1 MNNESNAD
9 EVSVP
14 VQEYAVN
21 SNSTPMDIIKAAPVP
36 EITNKPHDILSAW
49 TAIEVLSPQTFDKP
63 EKLANGNKELISN
76 VRQGLWAWETCTEN
90 SSPTKNLFYQVVLGT
105 IDMKPTIDALLNVYH
120 DTRAERQTAKGE
132 AVLATIMVDKTGCP
146 ADINAISISSF
157 AWGVP
162 VALKGKL
169 HDLSVWT
176 QAEDELKVGLAQ
188 FININL
194 DDNKVKAPPL
204 TSAIIKEAY
213 EWLVKKLELNAS
225 LIKPPVFA
233 IKIEQNKS
241 IETPPSSVLLNSF
254 FLDDLN
260 TAKSLITTGKAPPN
274 LRRYLGMDKPSV
286 RYNLLTDRHALA
298 ESMQPKQFPLSSWPA
313 FGRHPLVMLQQ
324 CAVNLATDFGE
335 HGMLAV
341 NGPPG
346 TGKTT
351 LLRDI
356 VASVITDRADAMA
369 SYDDPQEAFA
379 QIGEVKRGQAKTY
392 LYKLDEKLRG
402 YEIIVASSNNK
413 AVENVSAELPALDAI
428 AKDAHTLRYFKT
440 ASDNMLGRES
450 WGAIAAVLGNSKNR
464 NTFTNSFWWD
474 KDFGMQKYLQHASGT
489 PQLIPDIEKGEGNRQ
504 PRVIENEDPPSG
516 HEDAL
521 DRWKEARNHYKK
533 TKKTVQHSMHELQ
546 IVYELQ
552 IQIEKDLEQLEG
564 LSDVLESQ
572 EESRDALIERGGT
585 LESLLKAKTGELSIR
600 QEYYDASNGMRP
612 WFLSRWLRT
621 VTFRGWVKNH
631 EIVKTAFNQARLA
644 LALDQKALDV
654 LKTQYAALEGEI
666 KKLNL
671 NISHLEVINK
681 TKNEQIADA
690 LEHHDGLHINRAFF
704 KKAHRDKQMAVPWVG
719 DVIAR
724 QRHDLFAAS
733 MALHKAFVD
742 AAAKPIRHN
751 MNLFVEDFGMRSIG
765 NSAFDEVIPHLW
777 STMSLLVPVV
787 STTFASVGR
796 MFKNIKAEELGWL
809 LIDEAGQSLPQA
821 AVGALMRTRKAV
833 IVGDP
838 IQIEPVVTL
847 PNTLTEAICRQ
858 FGVDAMYFNA
868 PTASAQTLAD
878 DASTYYAAFETKN
891 GTRTVGV
898 PLLVHRRC
906 SAPMFEISNATAY
919 ENMMVQAKS
928 AQDSAILNVLGESR
942 WIHVEGMSSDKWC
955 NEEGQMVL
963 QLLQKIKSA
972 GCPPSLF
979 IVSPFAVVEDKLRRL
994 IYDSRILEGWVD
1006 NPSKW
1011 PYQRVGT
1018 VHTVQGREDEAVIFV
1033 LGAPNLEQQGARR
1046 WAGGSPN
1053 LLNVA
1058 ITRSKEALY
1067 VIGNKDLWKTAGHF
1081 QTLATMLP

>member
-1 MNNESNAD
+1 
-9 EVSVP
+9 
-14 VQEYAVN
+14 
-21 SNSTPMDIIKAAPVP
+21 MDISKAAPAP
-36 EITNKPHDILSAW
+36 EITNKPHNILSAW

-63 EKLANGNKELISN
+63 EKLANGQKELISN
-76 VRQGLWAWETCTEN
+76 IRQGRWAWEIGNEN
-90 SSPTKNLFYQVVLGT
+90 TSPTKNLFYQVVLGS
-105 IDMKPTIDALLNVYH
+105 IDMKPTIDALLKVYH
-120 DTRAERQTAKGE
+120 DTRAEHPTAKGE

-146 ADINAISISSF
+146 ADIDAISISSF

-169 HDLSVWT
+169 QDLSAWS
-176 QAEDELKVGLAQ
+176 QAEAELKVGLAQ
-188 FININL
+188 VININL
-194 DDNKVKAPPL
+194 DDNKVKTPPL
-204 TSAIIKEAY
+204 TAAIITEAY

-225 LIKPPVFA
+225 LIKPPAFA
-233 IKIEQNKS
+233 IKTEQNKH
-241 IETPPSSVLLNSF
+241 IDTPPSSVLLNSF

-260 TAKSLITTGKAPPN
+260 NAKNLVTTGKAPPN
-274 LRRYLGMDKPSV
+274 LRRYLGMDKPAV
-286 RYNLLTDRHALA
+286 RYNLLADRQAL
-298 ESMQPKQFPLSSWPA
+298 SKSIQPKQFPLSSWPA
-313 FGRHPLVMLQQ
+313 GGRHPLVMLQQ

-356 VASVITDRADAMA
+356 VASVITERADAMA

-392 LYKLDEKLRG
+392 LYKIDEKLRG

-450 WGAIAAVLGNSKNR
+450 WGSIAAVLGNSKNR
-464 NTFTNSFWWD
+464 NTFTKNFWWD
-474 KDFGMQKYLQHASGT
+474 KDFGIQKYLQHASGT
-489 PQLIPDIEKGEGNRQ
+489 PQFIPDIEKGEGNR
-504 PRVIENEDPPSG
+504 PPCVIEKEDPPSD

-521 DRWKEARNHYKK
+521 DRWKEARKHYKK
-533 TKKTVQHSMHELQ
+533 TKKTVQDSMNELQ

-552 IQIEKDLEQLEG
+552 IEIEKDIEQLEA
-564 LSDVLESQ
+564 LNEELECQ
-572 EESRDALIERGGT
+572 EEARDALIERGKALET
-585 LESLLKAKTGELSIR
+585 LVKEKTDELNV
-600 QEYYDASNGMRP
+600 QQGHYDGSKRMRP
-612 WFLSRWLRT
+612 WFSICGFKT
-621 VTFRGWVKNH
+621 STFCVWETQHLLV
-631 EIVKTAFNQARLA
+631 ETSFNKARLA
-644 LALDQKALDV
+644 LELDQKDLDV
-654 LKTQYAALEGEI
+654 LNTQYSTFEAEI
-666 KKLNL
+666 NWLKLK
-671 NISHLEVINK
+671 ISHLEVFNK
-681 TKNEQIADA
+681 SKKEQIADV
-690 LEHHDGLHINRAFF
+690 LERHGGLHINQAFF
-704 KKAHRDKQMAVPWVG
+704 KKEHREKQMAAPWVG

-765 NSAFDEVIPHLW
+765 SPAFDEVIPHLW

-796 MFKNIKAEELGWL
+796 MFKNIKTEELGWL

-821 AVGALMRTRKAV
+821 AVGALMRTKKTV

-838 IQIEPVVTL
+838 IQIEPVVSL

-858 FGVDAMYFNA
+858 FGVDPVYFNA

-906 SAPMFEISNATAY
+906 AAPMFDISNATAY
-919 ENMMVQAKS
+919 ENMMVHAKS
-928 AQDSAILNVLGESR
+928 VQDSAILNILGESR

-963 QLLQKIKSA
+963 QLLQKLKSA

-979 IVSPFAVVEDKLRRL
+979 IVSPFAIIQDRLRRL
-994 IYDSRILEGWVD
+994 IYESRILEGWVD
-1006 NPSKW
+1006 NPNQW

-1033 LGAPNLEQQGARR
+1033 LGAPNPDQQGARG
-1046 WAGGSPN
+1046 WAGGAPN

-1067 VIGNKDLWKTAGHF
+1067 VVGNKDLWKSAGHF
-1081 QTLATMLP
+1081 QALALMLP